1 MTAHEYTE
9 QERKALATRDRASAT
24 LGVAAAIVMHALV
37 GALSLRA
44 GSAEGNVA
52 RPASANPEQPVEG
65 PEETIVEGELLRQ
78 GGGGQWDPR
87 IHRQAPVRAE
97 ENNTRA
103 RGPNHDPNAN
113 NAPQR
118 DPNALITNR
127 DILGRGNQDLAE
139 RRLQQLAEN
148 ETADPNAPPGPGA
161 PDGSVNGTETN
172 PNRAGS
178 GAGAKIQSFL
188 RRELHLLATAPPEAR
203 TRPFRLR
210 IVISDDGSTIARG
223 RVVEGSG
230 DETVDSDL
238 NLQLAELAA
247 NHRAIPEL
255 TDEEKVAIR
264 GRTYAVRYRPD

>member
-1 MTAHEYTE
+1 MSAHSYTE
-9 QERKALATRDRASAT
+9 QERKTLVMKDRASAAV
-24 LGVAAAIVMHALV
+24 GVSAAVVMHTVVLV
-37 GALSLRA
+37 LSLRA

-52 RPASANPEQPVEG
+52 LPANTPENPAEA
-65 PEETIVEGELLRQ
+65 PEETIIEGALLRQ
-78 GGGGQWDPR
+78 GGGGAYDPR

-97 ENNTRA
+97 ENNTRQ

-113 NAPQR
+113 GPAQR

-148 ETADPNAPPGPGA
+148 EGADPNAPPGPGA
-161 PDGSVNGTETN
+161 PDGSVYGTETN

-178 GAGAKIQSFL
+178 GAQAKIRSFL
-188 RRELHLLATAPPEAR
+188 QRELHLLATAPPEAR

-210 IVISDDGSTIARG
+210 IVISDDGMTIARG
-223 RVVEGSG
+223 RVTQGSG
-230 DETVDSDL
+230 DETVDSDM

-247 NHRAIPEL
+247 NRRPIPEL
-255 TDEEKVAIR
+255 TDEEKLAIR
-264 GRTYAVRYRPD
+264 GHTYGVVYRPD